1 MKILY
6 ILKKGLQC
14 YPPCLSQVLV
24 LDDLGHELEV
34 YHGKNSPLI
43 NKMLDERGIIH
54 HTFSSDRNNKNRIES
69 ALNFLAFI
77 REVRSKQSTLDTQA
91 LIWIGNM
98 ETALSLDPQR
108 LYKRKFILNVL
119 ELYDEHTL
127 YDRWLKKYIHEA
139 DIVISCEK
147 HRAAIMQSRYKL
159 AETPVVIPNKPYET
173 KAEGE
178 PLDCDIS
185 NVIKSHFTI
194 VYQGMI
200 SKDRPLENVAR
211 ALSLIGDPDY
221 VFLIMGE
228 CSEQY
233 KDEIRAIYSNVVFTG
248 FVPAPQHLWYT
259 QYCNIGI
266 ANYDTSSLNNIFCA
280 PNKIYEYAKF
290 GIPMLCSKNIA
301 LEESVGAFNAGLCID
316 FKDVEIIADAIRVIS
331 REYERYTENAIRFY
345 DDFSIKEAVK
355 KVVEKI
361 G

>member
-24 LDDLGHELEV
+24 LDDLGYELEV

-43 NKMLDERGIIH
+43 DKMLDDRQIIH
-54 HTFSSDRNNKNRIES
+54 HTFKSDRKNKNRIES
-69 ALNFLAFI
+69 AINFLTFI
-77 REVRSKQSTLDTQA
+77 REVRRKQSVLDTQA
-91 LIWIGNM
+91 LVWIGNM

-108 LYKRKFILNVL
+108 LCKRKFVLNVL

-139 DIVISCEK
+139 SIVISCEK
-147 HRAAIMQSRYKL
+147 HRAAIMQSRYRL
-159 AETPVVIPNKPYET
+159 AEIPVVIPNKPYET
-173 KAEGE
+173 KVEGE
-178 PLDCDIS
+178 TSDCDIS

-211 ALSLIGDPDY
+211 ALSLIGDSNN

-228 CSEQY
+228 CSEYY

-248 FVPAPQHLWYT
+248 FVPAPQHLCYT

-266 ANYDTSSLNNIFCA
+266 ANYDISSLNNIFCA

-290 GIPMLCSKNIA
+290 GIPMLCSTNIA
-301 LEESVGAFNAGLCID
+301 LEESVGVSNAGLCID
-316 FKDVEIIADAIRVIS
+316 FKDVEIIADAIRNIIK
-331 REYERYTENAIRFY
+331 EYDCYSQNAIAFY
-345 DDFSIKEAVK
+345 NDFSIKEAVK
-355 KVVEKI
+355 KVVKKVR
-361 G
+361 